1 MARWLFDP
9 DHTVAHFTTRHMM
22 ITIVH
27 GQFNRFSGEILFD
40 PADIQAT
47 SLQVEIDAS
56 GLWTG
61 VEARDRHLRSPDF
74 FDVEKFP
81 VIRFKSTGAEVV
93 ASNFMKVHGELTVRD
108 VTRPILLHA
117 AWFGPLQYQDETGS
131 YTTMGFSATAAVN
144 REDFGMKWNN
154 DFGRERFMVGKHIEL
169 ALDAEAD
176 LSPEP

>member
-1 MARWLFDP
+1 MARWLIDP

-40 PADIQAT
+40 PADVPAT
-47 SLQVEIDAS
+47 SIQVEIDAS
-56 GLWTG
+56 SLWTG

-81 VIRFKSTGAEVV
+81 VIRFKSTAVEVA
-93 ASNFMKVHGELTVRD
+93 ASNVMKVHGELTIRD
-108 VTRPILLHA
+108 ITRPILLHA
-117 AWFGPLQYQDETGS
+117 AWFGPMQYQDETGS
-131 YTTMGFSATAAVN
+131 YTTMGFSATAYAK
-144 REDFGMKWNN
+144 REDFGMTWNN
-154 DFGRERFMVGKHIEL
+154 HFGPGNFMVGKHIEL

-176 LSPEP
+176 LSPET